1 MATKSPS
8 GVTTKTV
15 GYDGFQ
21 GLDVSR
27 DTTSLDTGK
36 NQHLSTMNNA
46 FCDWRGQIVR
56 DPGGKLVSG
65 EHPVVDVD
73 FYSATNVVYAEQDGA
88 GINLVS
94 EDDHKKI
101 GAFTSGSAITSTIFN
116 RKVHFFSG
124 GQQSISYDG
133 TNYVPNGSPDLDN
146 LRPSFAASV
155 SRRLCVAGVSG
166 RETQIFLSRVDNDGI
181 FPGDEPL
188 DSDSVLRAGII
199 DVSNQLGTSEVIT
212 GLAKFEQSRLA
223 VFTSDR
229 VLIYLIDANIDLWAL
244 DDKASINV
252 GCVSHATIT
261 RAGSDILFCSR
272 SGVHSLRRSVD
283 NGITIEGT
291 ELSEKIDIRYREL
304 IASVDSIEDIS
315 AVYDPDMSQYHIFFP
330 QRGGALSKRLTLT
343 VTPEGKPKWSEG
355 TFLNARCGA
364 FQGGRLVYGSSGG
377 IYDIAKIE
385 EETDVHPEMVVTT
398 PVLWHGSFTETKT
411 VNSLIIQAD
420 GSGDAVLEVID
431 DVGRVIGSVAFEI
444 SDSADDNY
452 FPDVPLSRQY
462 ERKLEMR
469 YRAAQYR
476 LTVNGKGLCRIIGI
490 GVILRK

>member
-1 MATKSPS
+1 MAIKSPT
-8 GVTTKTV
+8 GVQTKTI
-15 GYDGFQ
+15 GYEGFQ

-27 DTTSLDTGK
+27 DTTTLDTGK
-36 NQHLSTMNNA
+36 NQHLSTITDA

-56 DPGGKLVSG
+56 DPGGKLISG
-65 EHPVVDVD
+65 EHPVLNVD
-73 FYSATNVVYAEQDGA
+73 FYSSTNIIYAEQDGTA
-88 GINLVS
+88 INLVS
-94 EDDHKKI
+94 EDGHIKQ
-101 GAFTSGSAITSTIFN
+101 GAFPKGSRITSSIFN
-116 RKVHFFSG
+116 RKVHFFSPG
-124 GQQSISYDG
+124 RQAISYDG
-133 TNYVPNGSPDLDN
+133 TKYEFNNSPDLN
-146 LRPSFAASV
+146 ELRPAFSASIA
-155 SRRLCVAGVSG
+155 RRLCVAGVAG
-166 RETQIFLSRVDNDGI
+166 RETSVFLSRVDNDSI
-181 FPGDEPL
+181 FPGDEPI
-188 DSDSVLRAGII
+188 DSNSVLRAGVI
-199 DVSNQLGTSEVIT
+199 DISNQIGTSEVIT
-212 GLAKFEQSRLA
+212 GIAKFEQTRLA

-229 VLIYLIDANIDLWAL
+229 VLIYSIDANIDLWAL

-304 IASVDSIEDIS
+304 IASVESMEDIS

-330 QRGGALSKRLTLT
+330 QRGGAYSKRLTVT
-343 VTPEGKPKWSEG
+343 ITPEGMPKWSEG

-364 FQGGRLVYGSSGG
+364 FQGGRLVYGTSGG

-385 EETDVHPEMVVTT
+385 EETDVHPDMVVTT

-411 VNSLIIQAD
+411 VNSLIIQAH
-420 GSGDAVLEVID
+420 GNGDAVLEVIN
-431 DVGRVIGSVAFEI
+431 DVGQTIGSTTFEI
-444 SDSADDNY
+444 GDSEDDNY

-476 LTVNGKGLCRIIGI
+476 LTVKGKGLCRIIGI

>member
-1 MATKSPS
+1 MATKAPT
-8 GVTTKTV
+8 GVQTKTV

-36 NQHLSTMNNA
+36 GQHLAQVTNA

-56 DPGGKLVSG
+56 DPGAKLVQG
-65 EHPVVDVD
+65 EHPILNVN
-73 FYSATNVVYAEQDGA
+73 FYSAKNVVYAEQDGA

-94 EDDHKKI
+94 EDDHKYAD
-101 GAFTSGSAITSTIFN
+101 AFPSGSNVTSAVFN
-116 RKVHFFSG
+116 RKVHFFSSG
-124 GQQSISYDG
+124 SQSISYDG
-133 TNYVPNGSPDLDN
+133 IKYTPNGSPDLN
-146 LRPSFAASV
+146 ELRPSFAASV
-155 SRRLCVAGVSG
+155 ARRFCVAGVSG
-166 RETQIFLSRVDNDGI
+166 RETQIFLSRVDDDGI

-188 DSDSVLRAGII
+188 DSNSVLRAGAI

-212 GLAKFEQSRLA
+212 GLAKFEQTRLA

-229 VLIYLIDANIDLWAL
+229 VLIYAIDANIDLWAL

-291 ELSEKIDIRYREL
+291 ELSEKIDIKYREL
-304 IASVDSIEDIS
+304 IASVESPEDIT
-315 AVYDPDMSQYHIFFP
+315 ATYDPDMSQYHIFFP
-330 QRGGALSKRLTLT
+330 QKGGVLSKRLTLT

-355 TFLNARCGA
+355 TFLNARCGS

-385 EETDVHPEMVVTT
+385 EESDVHPEMVVTT

-420 GSGDAVLEVID
+420 GSGSATLEVID
-431 DVGRVIGSVAFEI
+431 DVGRTIGSLSFEI

-476 LTVNGKGLCRIIGI
+476 LTINGKGLCRIIGI